1 MWFAAMASAPP
12 KLRPRKFGVRTFTK
26 FEVRHSLPRFAGA
39 AGPGRWRL
47 FFMTPLILVCL
58 LLIPGRSDAK
68 PTQLDHDS
76 IPVWIRQIYEVKND
90 SEFLNSAVPVVT
102 FYKRL
107 SDSTSYCLYEV
118 DDGVCH
124 TTFVATQKNKKKFK
138 RSKIGNECDEDFA
151 NPQYSS
157 TSFEH
162 DPIKRSIVVT
172 TDVEKAKEKYLAE
185 GVFKPGYD
193 MENAETI
200 NYTLTKTISISLSG
214 NLITKTKTAANI
226 GG

>member
-1 MWFAAMASAPP
+1 
-12 KLRPRKFGVRTFTK
+12 
-26 FEVRHSLPRFAGA
+26 
-39 AGPGRWRL
+39 
-47 FFMTPLILVCL
+47 MTPIILVSL
-58 LLIPGRSDAK
+58 LLLPSGSEPK

-90 SEFLNSAVPVVT
+90 SEFLNAAVPVVT

-107 SDSTSYCLYEV
+107 TDSTSYCLYKV

-162 DPIKRSIVVT
+162 DPAKRSILVT

-185 GVFKPGYD
+185 GIFKPGYN

-200 NYTLTKTISISLSG
+200 NYTLIKILSISLTG
-214 NLITKTKTAANI
+214 NLITKNKNSR
-226 GG
+226 